1 MIEIYVCVLD
11 FLLLEILLIFFIGL
25 AIFFLILGDFSIEE
39 LDNFVLS
46 LLQLFLPKKRFLRF
60 FSKLI
65 IHLMEILREQVM
77 QDVWIIWVHN
87 ALFIF

>member
-25 AIFFLILGDFSIEE
+25 AIFFFILGDFSIEE

-46 LLQLFLPKKRFLRF
+46 LLQLFLSKKRFLRF

-65 IHLMEILREQVM
+65 IHLMEILREQVI